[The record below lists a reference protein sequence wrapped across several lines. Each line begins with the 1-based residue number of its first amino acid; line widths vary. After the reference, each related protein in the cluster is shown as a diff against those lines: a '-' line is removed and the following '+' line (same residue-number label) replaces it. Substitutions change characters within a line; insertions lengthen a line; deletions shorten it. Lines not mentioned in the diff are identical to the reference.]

1 MAKISPGQVLGLS
14 ALHLI
19 VTMVVLFFALGGF
32 SEAMDDPNWTR
43 SLVGRIADVLVQ
55 ILAAPMMLVW
65 VGLELGHKSPDSL
78 EWTFFLFNS
87 VIWGVGLAY
96 LRAWLLGRRD
106 A

>member
-1 MAKISPGQVLGLS
+1 MPKISPRQVLGFS

-19 VTMVVLFFALGGF
+19 VTMVVLFFALEGF

-43 SLVGRIADVLVQ
+43 SIAGRIADVLIQ

-65 VGLELGHKSPDSL
+65 VGLELGPKSPDSL

-87 VIWGVGLAY
+87 VIWGVGLAFV
-96 LRAWLLGRRD
+96 RAWWLQRRD